1 MVKHFCYLL
10 LCTITITSCS
20 RTVKLNQELF
30 QLQSQKIV
38 LPITQMKTYVNG
50 RDTVLLNLD
59 SCRLKLVVYSDST
72 ECSTCMVEKIHVW
85 DSLLLKTMKYEPQF
99 KIFFIF
105 SPTKKQRHD
114 VEFLLRTRQFSY
126 PVFLI
131 GQEYFHNTIRI
142 FQQTKYYTPF
152 F

>member
-1 MVKHFCYLL
+1 
-10 LCTITITSCS
+10 
-20 RTVKLNQELF
+20 
-30 QLQSQKIV
+30 
-38 LPITQMKTYVNG
+38 MKTYVNG